1 MLLKYIPWPTLSMPW
16 YVPSPPFVC
25 SMLFQTFNL
34 PFSTYNNPSFQTGD
48 SIAILRNIDAE
59 WLEGKLGE
67 KTGIFPI
74 TFVSFP
80 GGDGD
85 AGAAAAGFELV
96 ASFDYEGEQ
105 DDELSFS
112 KGDVIVAAQTVDS
125 DWFQGSFDG
134 KQGIFP
140 SAYVAWASAL
150 YDYEGAESDELS
162 FVQGDR
168 VNLNERIDDGT

>member
-1 MLLKYIPWPTLSMPW
+1 MCRLRLLYAQCYCKLSISLFPHTTIPT
-16 YVPSPPFVC
+16 
-25 SMLFQTFNL
+25 
-34 PFSTYNNPSFQTGD
+34 SFQTGD